1 MHRQDLPHR
10 LSRRKRTTANDMNF
24 IFISPNFPQTYWN
37 FCDRLR
43 QRGVTVLGIGDASY
57 DSLSPELKSSL
68 NEYYRVDSLEDY
80 AQAYKAVAYY
90 ASKYGKIDWLES
102 NNEYWLEL
110 DARLRTDFN
119 ITTGV
124 RQRDIARFKSKAA
137 QKTWYAKGGIPTAR
151 QSRVT
156 TPEAAHAFLEETG
169 FPVIVKPEVGVGAE
183 STWKLSCDADLER
196 FFSEKPA
203 VPYVM
208 EEFVTGDI
216 YSYDAI
222 CDSHGR
228 PIFESSAH
236 FPPSMMDVVNG
247 RLDIPYYVLP
257 DVPAQLRE
265 RGRATLKAFGVKS
278 RFVHFEF
285 FRLTKARKGLGKVGD
300 FVGLETNMRPAGGY
314 TPDMMNYAHSTDVY
328 TIWADMVT
336 ADKRLLPESG
346 DDHWCVYYGRRD
358 GRDYV
363 RSHEEICRLWG
374 DKMVMTGRI
383 PAAIAPDLGDAM
395 YMVQIRSEAE
405 KEAFL
410 RDLSQ
415 TR

>member
-1 MHRQDLPHR
+1 
-10 LSRRKRTTANDMNF
+10 MNF

-57 DSLSPELKSSL
+57 DSLEPQLKGAL
-68 NEYYRVDSLEDY
+68 NEYYRVDSLE
-80 AQAYKAVAYY
+80 AYEAVFKAVAYF
-90 ASKYGKIDWLES
+90 SHKYGKIDWIES

-119 ITTGV
+119 VTTGV
-124 RQRDIARFKSKAA
+124 QQKDIEKFKSKAA
-137 QKTWYAKGGIPTAR
+137 QKKYYAKGGIPTAR
-151 QSRVT
+151 QHKVST
-156 TPEAAHAFLEETG
+156 LEAALGFLDQTG
-169 FPVIVKPEVGVGAE
+169 YPVIVKPEIGVGAE
-183 STWKLSCDADLER
+183 ATYKIGNPAELEA
-196 FFSEKPA
+196 FFAAKPA

-222 CDSHGR
+222 CDGRGR
-228 PIFESSAH
+228 PLFESSAH
-236 FPPSMMDVVNG
+236 FPPSMMDVVNQ
-247 RLDIPYYVLP
+247 RLDMSYEVLP
-257 DVPAQLRE
+257 AVPEQLRE
-265 RGRATLKAFGVKS
+265 RGRATLKAFGVKN

-285 FRLTKARKGLGKVGD
+285 FRLDRDREGLGVKGD

-314 TPDMMNYAHSTDVY
+314 TPDMMDYAHSTDVY

-336 ADKRLLPESG
+336 AGKRLLPESG

-363 RSHEEICRLWG
+363 LSHEEICRLWG

>member
-1 MHRQDLPHR
+1 
-10 LSRRKRTTANDMNF
+10 MNF

-43 QRGVTVLGIGDASY
+43 RRGVTVLGIGDASY
-57 DSLSPELKSSL
+57 DSLEPQLKGAL
-68 NEYYRVDSLEDY
+68 NEYYRVDSLEVY
-80 AQAYKAVAYY
+80 EAVFKAVAYF
-90 ASKYGKIDWLES
+90 SHKYGKIDWIES

-119 ITTGV
+119 VTTGV
-124 RQRDIARFKSKAA
+124 QQKGIEKFKSKAA
-137 QKTWYAKGGIPTAR
+137 QKKYYAKGGIPTAR
-151 QSRVT
+151 QHKVST
-156 TPEAAHAFLEETG
+156 LEAALAFLEQTG
-169 FPVIVKPEVGVGAE
+169 YPVIVKPEIGVGAE
-183 STWKLSCDADLER
+183 ATYKIGTPAELEA
-196 FFSEKPA
+196 FFAAKPS

-222 CDSHGR
+222 CDGQGR
-228 PIFESSAH
+228 PLFESSAH
-236 FPPSMMDVVNG
+236 FPPSMMDVVNQ
-247 RLDIPYYVLP
+247 RLDMSYEVRPA
-257 DVPAQLRE
+257 VPEQLRE
-265 RGRATLKAFGVKS
+265 RGRATLKAFGVKN

-285 FRLTKARKGLGKVGD
+285 FRLDRDRKGLGVKGD

-314 TPDMMNYAHSTDVY
+314 TPDMMDYAHSTDVY

-336 ADKRLLPESG
+336 AGKRLLPESG

>member
-1 MHRQDLPHR
+1 
-10 LSRRKRTTANDMNF
+10 MNF
-24 IFISPNFPQTYWN
+24 VFISPSFPQTYWN

-43 QRGVTVLGIGDASY
+43 RRGVNVLGIGDAPY
-57 DSLSPELKSSL
+57 ESLSPELKASL
-68 NEYYRVDSLEDY
+68 TEYCHVHSMEDY
-80 AQAYKAVAYY
+80 DQPFRAVAWLTH
-90 ASKYGKIDWLES
+90 KYGKIDWLES

-124 RQRDIARFKSKAA
+124 QLKDIAKFKSKAA
-137 QKTWYAKGGIPTAR
+137 QKVYYAKGHVPTAR
-151 QSRVT
+151 QHKVT
-156 TPEAAHAFLEETG
+156 TPEAAKAFLEEVG
-169 FPVIVKPEVGVGAE
+169 YPVIVKPEVGVGAE
-183 STWKLSCDADLER
+183 ATYKVCDDAELDAFFAD
-196 FFSEKPA
+196 KPT

-222 CDSHGR
+222 CDSHGK
-228 PIFESSAH
+228 PLFESSAH
-236 FPPSMMDVVNG
+236 FPPSVMDIVNG
-247 RLDIPYYVLP
+247 NLDMPYYVLP
-257 DVPAQLRE
+257 EVPAQLRE

-285 FRLTKARKGLGKVGD
+285 FRLTKARKGLGGIGD

-328 TIWADMVT
+328 TIWADMVV

-358 GRDYV
+358 NHAYAH
-363 RSHEEICRLWG
+363 SHADVWARYGGQIAMC
-374 DKMVMTGRI
+374 DRI
-383 PAAIAPDLGDAM
+383 PAALAPDLGDQM
-395 YMVQIRSEAE
+395 YMAHVRSEE
-405 KEAFL
+405 ELQEYLKY
-410 RDLSQ
+410 LSE
-415 TR
+415 

>member
-1 MHRQDLPHR
+1 
-10 LSRRKRTTANDMNF
+10 MNF

-43 QRGVTVLGIGDASY
+43 RRGVTVLGIGDAPY
-57 DSLSPELKSSL
+57 ESLSPELKRSL
-68 NEYYRVDSLEDY
+68 DEYYRADDLTDY
-80 AQAYKAVAYY
+80 AQAFRAVAYY
-90 ASKYGKIDWLES
+90 AWKYGKIDWIES

-119 ITTGV
+119 VTTGV
-124 RQRDIARFKSKAA
+124 QLKDIAKFKSKAA
-137 QKTWYAKGGIPTAR
+137 QKTWYAKAHVPTAR
-151 QSRVT
+151 QHKVS
-156 TPEAAHAFLEETG
+156 TPEAAGAFLAEVG
-169 FPVIVKPEVGVGAE
+169 YPVIVKPEIGVGAE
-183 STWKLSCDADLER
+183 ATYKVCNDTELDA
-196 FFSEKPA
+196 FFASKPA

-228 PIFESSAH
+228 PLFESSAH
-236 FPPSMMDVVNG
+236 FPPSVMDVVNG
-247 RLDIPYYVLP
+247 RLDMPYYVLP
-257 DVPAQLRE
+257 EVPGQLRE

-285 FRLTKARKGLGKVGD
+285 FRLARARKGLGEIGD

-328 TIWADMVT
+328 TIWADMVVS
-336 ADKRLLPESG
+336 DKRLLPESG

-358 GRDYV
+358 DHAYVHGDEDVQARYGGR
-363 RSHEEICRLWG
+363 
-374 DKMVMTGRI
+374 MAMTGRI
-383 PAAIAPDLGDAM
+383 PAAIAPDLGDRMFMAH
-395 YMVQIRSEAE
+395 VRSEE
-405 KEAFL
+405 ELQEYL
-410 RDLSQ
+410 RYLSE
-415 TR
+415 

>member
-1 MHRQDLPHR
+1 M
-10 LSRRKRTTANDMNF
+10 K
-24 IFISPNFPQTYWN
+24 PNKKLLMVLGLLATST
-37 FCDRLR
+37 L
-43 QRGVTVLGIGDASY
+43 VTVAQTDHSKNRQLWGSIATVPSSGAINYGDYTAANNKV
-57 DSLSPELKSSL
+57 LLTWRMLPE
-68 NEYYRVDSLEDY
+68 DTEDT
-80 AQAYKAVAYY
+80 A
-90 ASKYGKIDWLES
+90 
-102 NNEYWLEL
+102 
-110 DARLRTDFN
+110 FN
-119 ITTGV
+119 LWRKMGENGSWSCV
-124 RQRDIARFKSKAA
+124 NDYFKSG
-137 QKTWYAKGGIPTAR
+137 TKGIKGTNYQHDPIAT
-151 QSRVT
+151 
-156 TPEAAHAFLEETG
+156 
-169 FPVIVKPEVGVGAE
+169 
-183 STWKLSCDADLER
+183 
-196 FFSEKPA
+196 
-203 VPYVM
+203 
-208 EEFVTGDI
+208 VTGDI

-222 CDSHGR
+222 CDGQGR
-228 PIFESSAH
+228 PLFESSAH
-236 FPPSMMDVVNG
+236 FPPSMMDVVNQ
-247 RLDIPYYVLP
+247 RLDMSYEVLP
-257 DVPAQLRE
+257 AVPEQLRE
-265 RGRATLKAFGVKS
+265 RGRATLKAFGVKN

-285 FRLTKARKGLGKVGD
+285 FRLDRDRKGLGVKGD

-314 TPDMMNYAHSTDVY
+314 TPDMMDYAHSTDVY

-336 ADKRLLPESG
+336 AGKRLLPESG

>member
-1 MHRQDLPHR
+1 
-10 LSRRKRTTANDMNF
+10 MNF

-43 QRGVTVLGIGDASY
+43 RRGVRVLGIGDASY
-57 DSLSPELKSSL
+57 DSLDPRLRESL
-68 NEYYRVDSLEDY
+68 EEYYRVDSLEDY
-80 AQAYKAVAYY
+80 DQVFRAVAYL
-90 ASKYGKIDWLES
+90 SFRHGKIDWLES

-124 RQRDIARFKSKAA
+124 SLKDIARFKSKAT
-137 QKTWYAKGGIPTAR
+137 QKIYYAKGKVPTAR
-151 QSRVT
+151 QHQVSTR
-156 TPEAAHAFLEETG
+156 EAALAFLEEVG
-169 FPVIVKPEVGVGAE
+169 YPVIVKPEVGVGAE
-183 STWKLSCDADLER
+183 ATYKVRTEAELDA
-196 FFSEKPA
+196 FFAAKPS

-228 PIFESSAH
+228 PLFESSAH
-236 FPPSMMDVVNG
+236 FPPSVMDIVNG
-247 RLDIPYYVLP
+247 NLDMPYYVLP
-257 DVPAQLRE
+257 EVPEQLRE
-265 RGRATLKAFGVKS
+265 RGRATLKAFGVRS

-314 TPDMMNYAHSTDVY
+314 TPDMMNFAHSTDVY

-358 GRDYV
+358 NHSYV
-363 RSHEEICRLWG
+363 HSHEDVLSRYGSRIAMC
-374 DKMVMTGRI
+374 DRI
-383 PAAIAPDLGDAM
+383 PAAIAPDLGDQM
-395 YMVQIRSEAE
+395 YMAHIRSEQE
-405 KEAFL
+405 LQEYL
-410 RDLSQ
+410 DYLSERQ
-415 TR
+415 

>member
-1 MHRQDLPHR
+1 
-10 LSRRKRTTANDMNF
+10 MNF

-43 QRGVTVLGIGDASY
+43 RRGVTVLGIGDAPY
-57 DSLSPELKSSL
+57 ESLSPQLKASL
-68 NEYYRVDSLEDY
+68 SDYYHVQSLEDY
-80 AQAYKAVAYY
+80 DQAYRAVAWF
-90 ASKYGKIDWLES
+90 AHRYGKIDWLES
-102 NNEYWLEL
+102 NNEYWLET

-124 RQRDIARFKSKAA
+124 QLQGIGKFKSKAA
-137 QKTWYAKGGIPTAR
+137 QKTYYAKAHVPTAR
-151 QSRVT
+151 QHKVS
-156 TPEAAHAFLEETG
+156 TPEAARAFLEEVG
-169 FPVIVKPEVGVGAE
+169 YPVIVKPEIGVGAE
-183 STWKLSCDADLER
+183 ATYKVSDDAQLDA
-196 FFSEKPA
+196 FFASKPA

-222 CDSHGR
+222 CDSHGK
-228 PIFESSAH
+228 PLFESGAH
-236 FPPSMMDVVNG
+236 FPPSVMDIVNG
-247 RLDIPYYVLP
+247 NLDMPYYVLP
-257 DVPAQLRE
+257 EVPEQLRE

-285 FRLTKARKGLGKVGD
+285 FRLTKARKGLGEIGD

-358 GRDYV
+358 AHSYV
-363 RSHEEICRLWG
+363 HSDEEVMSRYG
-374 DKMVMTGRI
+374 EQMAMTGRI
-383 PAAIAPDLGDAM
+383 PAAIAPDLGDRM
-395 YMVQIRSEAE
+395 YMAHVRSDAE
-405 KEAFL
+405 LQEYLKY
-410 RDLSQ
+410 LSE
-415 TR
+415 

>member
-1 MHRQDLPHR
+1 
-10 LSRRKRTTANDMNF
+10 MNF

-43 QRGVTVLGIGDASY
+43 RRGVTVLGIGDASY
-57 DSLSPELKSSL
+57 DSLEPQLKGAL
-68 NEYYRVDSLEDY
+68 NEYYRVDSLEVY
-80 AQAYKAVAYY
+80 EAVFKAVAYF
-90 ASKYGKIDWLES
+90 SHKYGKIDWIES

-119 ITTGV
+119 VTTGV
-124 RQRDIARFKSKAA
+124 QQKDIEKFKSKAA
-137 QKTWYAKGGIPTAR
+137 QKKYYAKGGIPTAR
-151 QSRVT
+151 QHKVST
-156 TPEAAHAFLEETG
+156 LEAALGFLDQTG
-169 FPVIVKPEVGVGAE
+169 YPVIVKPEIGVGAE
-183 STWKLSCDADLER
+183 ATYKIGTPAELEA
-196 FFSEKPA
+196 FFAAKPT

-222 CDSHGR
+222 CDGR
-228 PIFESSAH
+228 GQPLFESSAH
-236 FPPSMMDVVNG
+236 FPPSMMDVVNQ
-247 RLDIPYYVLP
+247 RLDMSYEVLP
-257 DVPAQLRE
+257 AVPEQLRE
-265 RGRATLKAFGVKS
+265 RGRATLKAFGVKN

-285 FRLTKARKGLGKVGD
+285 FRLDRDRKGLGVKGD

-314 TPDMMNYAHSTDVY
+314 TPDMMDYAHSTDVY

-336 ADKRLLPESG
+336 AGKRLLPESG